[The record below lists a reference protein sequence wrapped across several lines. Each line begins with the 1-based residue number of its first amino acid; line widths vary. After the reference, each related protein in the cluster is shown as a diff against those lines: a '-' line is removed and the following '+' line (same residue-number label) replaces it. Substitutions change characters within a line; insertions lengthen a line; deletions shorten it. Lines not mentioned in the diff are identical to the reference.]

1 MVLAEGASCV
11 AFDFAGSGQ
20 SDGDYVTLGWNEK
33 NDVAAVVDHIRG
45 RGLVSSVALW
55 GRRWVWGCCHPRRAC
70 GAHHL
75 LLHARGGC
83 MLSHSMGAA
92 TALLHGHRDP
102 SIAALVLDSAFAD
115 LRQLANVRR
124 FAAAIAAVTVHS

>member
-70 GAHHL
+70 GAHRL
-75 LLHARGGC
+75 LARGGVC
-83 MLSHSMGAA
+83 CH
-92 TALLHGHRDP
+92 TAWVLPRRCYTAIVTHP
-102 SIAALVLDSAFAD
+102 SPPSSLIPRLRTCDSLPTSVGLPLP
-115 LRQLANVRR
+115 LRL
-124 FAAAIAAVTVHS
+124 